1 MERRVKLTVNGTLKS
16 PKCDG
21 IKHDLKSFQGT
32 MALII
37 DLLSREFEFL
47 IT

>member
-1 MERRVKLTVNGTLKS
+1 MKRRVKLTVNGTLKS

-21 IKHDLKSFQGT
+21 IKHELKIFQGA

-37 DLLSREFEFL
+37 DLLSREFEFP